1 MKEILFNKQE
11 NDLICECLQNE
22 VESLSMGFY
31 GQDMEITKR
40 NDKREKECKRLIKKL
55 KNAQKTIKVS
65 SRKGKGRGL
74 QYWVCEKIAGMF
86 GIKFVQSD
94 DDCLVQSRPMGQHSV
109 DIILRGELKKKFPF
123 DIECKA
129 CESLSIP
136 QWVRQ
141 ARQNNKK
148 GRDWLVIFKKQTIGG
163 EPLVVMEWATFEKI
177 IMKENKNERN

>member
-22 VESLSMGFY
+22 VESLFMGFY

-123 DIECKA
+123 SIECKA
-129 CESLSIP
+129 QETLNITE
-136 QWVRQ
+136 WIRQ
-141 ARQNNKK
+141 ARENELS
-148 GRDWLVIFKKQTIGG
+148 DTSWMLIFKKQTLGSKPIVCLDF
-163 EPLVVMEWATFEKI
+163 ETFLQYYK
-177 IMKENKNERN
+177 K

>member
-65 SRKGKGRGL
+65 GRKGKGRGL

-123 DIECKA
+123 SIECKA
-129 CESLSIP
+129 QETLNITE
-136 QWVRQ
+136 WIRQ
-141 ARQNNKK
+141 ARENELS
-148 GRDWLVIFKKQTIGG
+148 DTSWMLIFKKQTLGSKPIVCLDF
-163 EPLVVMEWATFEKI
+163 ETFLQYYK
-177 IMKENKNERN
+177 K